1 MQCKVT
7 LLDDTQFECELDK
20 HAKAQELLT
29 KVCDHVNLLE
39 RDYFGLANWE
49 NPTTCTWMES
59 TKEIRKQV
67 PGAVYEFTFSVK
79 FYPHDPAQLTE
90 DLTRYFLCVQLRKDI
105 MRGVLPCSF
114 VTLSM
119 LGSYTAQS
127 ELGEY
132 DPELHGVHYVSDL
145 SLAPGQSKE
154 LEDKVMELHRTY
166 RAMTPAQADLMFLEN
181 AKKLAM
187 YGVDLHQAKD
197 LDGVDI
203 TLGVCSSG
211 LMVYKDKLR
220 INRFPWPKVLKIS
233 YKRSSFFIKIRP
245 SEQEQYESTIGF
257 KLPNY
262 KASKKLWKV
271 CVENH
276 TFFRVPTV
284 EPPASRRFL
293 VLGSKFRYSGRTQA
307 QTRQASS
314 LIDRPAPRFTR
325 SASKRLSRNLD
336 GAGDETLQLLQ
347 DLSASTRSEVDDWLL
362 MLTSDKPQPSPELP
376 ARGESE
382 QISVQEQGQSVHTV
396 SWQGTGTGQTG
407 SQTITQTVSQPGQEL
422 TSDEQQQRGKEDEWS
437 ALLGRYPPFPFVS
450 PLDFAKQPVS
460 RQAQFQLLEEEEQGL
475 RMADQELTSEEVFES
490 LRETEILLDELQM
503 ADVLEW
509 KLREVRGLEERLQE
523 MDEVAERLQEVIEEE
538 LGKEEVEM
546 LREGDLDQE
555 NGIQVER
562 IIESVLRKS
571 VKSME
576 TKEDGVDELE
586 EQIKQVFLKGILPEE
601 EESQIKQESEKEMTG
616 EGPSDD
622 SLREELCQIENKWQD
637 EMEEKLKAGSPDVT
651 SVVTYRKV
659 ERRIK
664 KRVTIVEDRGQMQE
678 EIEDVLA
685 RCGLISE
692 ETLGKDGTW
701 RKTVILEANTEGEV
715 LERLQADSPSQST
728 DGDEWFI
735 PFDRLP
741 YKAVSKPPVTPVDRA
756 QVDEG
761 EYFTSETVVTTVKQ
775 KTEIIVAERQTSEEE
790 IRRIPAI
797 PPPQTVTERD
807 DDWLLMLDV
816 VPRETLYVP
825 PETKGRDHMGA
836 ESSVYLGGTATY
848 EEIREVVSE
857 GEKIIEV
864 APRLQDIPQHPV
876 IARDDA
882 WFVFL
887 DVASREST
895 YVPPV
900 TLKGRDQMGAE
911 SLVSLG
917 GTAVKEEIREV
928 VSEERKRIEEVPRHP
943 QEIPQQPETHRE
955 DDWFV
960 LLKVV
965 PRETSYVPPVAVA
978 EVVKV
983 SPEQRV
989 ALVKITA
996 IERSEKKVVVEEMK
1010 QVFAEKQVVALP
1022 QAVRE
1027 VEDDWFVLLDVAARE
1042 TSYYHIPVTMAVHV
1056 YAEERLSTVA
1066 ETITVESRKEVF
1078 VKETGMQWEDRGQ
1091 QEVSGPLRERD
1102 DDWCILLDGV
1112 PRESAYVPPVS
1123 LVAPSYIDPSVLPQQ
1138 VQVIRVEQKLQQ
1150 VDLEPIRLQPS
1161 RPQTERDDGWFAL
1174 FDAVHEKTVILPSV
1188 APVEIIPDMRR
1199 AFETEVSTTETGTW
1213 KKMIIGV
1220 DSRQD
1225 ETHLSEIRSSRVA
1238 LPSEREGGDD
1248 WFGLFDIIRG
1258 KPVVIPPV
1266 AVVERVVQVVAAI
1279 DQKPKYLMEDVRPP
1293 VKFVEVKTSH
1303 PRRIDDDWF
1312 VQLDVAAKE
1321 PVTVDKH
1328 FHTHPEVRPA
1338 KEYAAIEKRA
1348 QKSVTIVEQKW
1359 QLEDVLQQ
1367 KPSAAVREVEDDWF
1381 ILLDVAKKKS
1391 AAVPERFQL
1400 PANVKVP
1407 TAAGAKTKIVISER
1421 RPQFEQ
1427 RVLEERRPHTQTH
1440 VHHDWFV
1447 LLDVGLRESVV
1458 VPQRG
1463 VRPVSAPVFSQA
1475 ALAEAGIPFAIP
1487 EQPQT
1492 STPLKTSLKE
1502 ERKLEVTIEAVEPSK
1517 IEAVVKPAA
1526 WRDQREVD
1534 SSLMA
1539 TLNGDIQHESEE
1551 TSTEVVR
1558 MRKKRAKRNEGDSI
1572 YIRHSLLMLEEF
1584 DKPQEDLIKH
1594 HASISELKR
1603 TFMASAPE
1611 SRPSEWDK
1619 RLSTHSPFRTLGVN
1633 GQPGADGPPLV
1644 QTQTVTITAV
1654 SNSSAPG
1661 ISTTEVPLVQTKSFI
1676 YDSSKETVGTD
1687 EEKDGSTMTTSQT
1700 VTSET
1705 SSGTTVTTTH
1715 ISKVVKSGSSETRV
1729 EKRIV
1734 ITAES
1739 DFDQDMERDGGASAL

>member
-7 LLDDTQFECELDK
+7 LLDNTQFECELDK

-49 NPTTCTWMES
+49 NPSTCTWMES

-105 MRGVLPCSF
+105 MRAVLPCSF

-132 DPELHGVHYVSDL
+132 DPELHGEDYVSDL

-307 QTRQASS
+307 QTRQASTM
-314 LIDRPAPRFTR
+314 IDRPAPRFTR

-347 DLSASTRSEVDDWLL
+347 HLSASTRSEVGDWLL

-376 ARGESE
+376 AKGESE
-382 QISVQEQGQSVHTV
+382 QIPIQEQGQSVLTV

-422 TSDEQQQRGKEDEWS
+422 TSDKQQQRGKEYEWS
-437 ALLGRYPPFPFVS
+437 ALLERYPPFPFVS

-475 RMADQELTSEEVFES
+475 QMADQDLSSEEVFES
-490 LRETEILLDELQM
+490 LQETEVLLEELKM

-538 LGKEEVEM
+538 LGKEEVDM

-555 NGIQVER
+555 NRMQVER

-601 EESQIKQESEKEMTG
+601 EECQIKQESEKEMTG
-616 EGPSDD
+616 DD
-622 SLREELCQIENKWQD
+622 SLREELCQIESKWQD
-637 EMEEKLKAGSPDVT
+637 EMEEKLNARSPDVT
-651 SVVTYRKV
+651 SVVTHRKV

-678 EIEDVLA
+678 EIEDVLVL
-685 RCGLISE
+685 RGLISE
-692 ETLGKDGTW
+692 ETRGKEGTW
-701 RKTVILEANTEGEV
+701 RKTVILEAKTEGEV
-715 LERLQADSPSQST
+715 LERLQADNPSQSA

-735 PFDRLP
+735 LFHRLP
-741 YKAVSKPPVTPVDRA
+741 HKAVSKPPVTPVGRA
-756 QVDEG
+756 QLGEG
-761 EYFTSETVVTTVKQ
+761 EYFPSETVVTTVKQ
-775 KTEIIVAERQTSEEE
+775 NTDIIVAERQTSEEE
-790 IRRIPAI
+790 MRRIPEI
-797 PPPQTVTERD
+797 PPPQTVPERD

-816 VPRETLYVP
+816 VPRETL
-825 PETKGRDHMGA
+825 
-836 ESSVYLGGTATY
+836 
-848 EEIREVVSE
+848 
-857 GEKIIEV
+857 
-864 APRLQDIPQHPV
+864 
-876 IARDDA
+876 
-882 WFVFL
+882 
-887 DVASREST
+887 

-928 VSEERKRIEEVPRHP
+928 VSEERKRIEELPRHL
-943 QEIPQQPETHRE
+943 QEFPQQPETHRE
-955 DDWFV
+955 DDGFV
-960 LLKVV
+960 LLTVV
-965 PRETSYVPPVAVA
+965 PRETSYVPPAAVA

-983 SPEQRV
+983 SPEERV
-989 ALVKITA
+989 ALVKITT
-996 IERSEKKVVVEEMK
+996 IERSENKVVVEEIK
-1010 QVFAEKQVVALP
+1010 QVLGEKQVVALP

-1042 TSYYHIPVTMAVHV
+1042 TSYYHIPVTMDVQV
-1056 YAEERLSTVA
+1056 YTEERLSTVA

-1078 VKETGMQWEDRGQ
+1078 VKETVMQWEDRGQ

-1102 DDWCILLDGV
+1102 EDWCILLDGV

-1123 LVAPSYIDPSVLPQQ
+1123 LVAPSYIYPSVLPQQ
-1138 VQVIRVEQKLQQ
+1138 VQVIRVEQTLQQ

-1161 RPQTERDDGWFAL
+1161 WPQTERDDDWFAL

-1199 AFETEVSTTETGTW
+1199 TFETEVSTTKTETW
-1213 KKMIIGV
+1213 RKIIIGV

-1225 ETHLSEIRSSRVA
+1225 ETHLSEIRSSRIA

-1248 WFGLFDIIRG
+1248 MFGLFDIIRG
-1258 KPVVIPPV
+1258 KPVVIPSV

-1312 VQLDVAAKE
+1312 VQQDVAAKE

-1348 QKSVTIVEQKW
+1348 QKNVTIVQQKW

-1367 KPSAAVREVEDDWF
+1367 EPSAAVREVEDDCVTP
-1381 ILLDVAKKKS
+1381 LDVAKKKS

-1400 PANVKVP
+1400 
-1407 TAAGAKTKIVISER
+1407 
-1421 RPQFEQ
+1421 
-1427 RVLEERRPHTQTH
+1427 
-1440 VHHDWFV
+1440 
-1447 LLDVGLRESVV
+1447 
-1458 VPQRG
+1458 
-1463 VRPVSAPVFSQA
+1463 
-1475 ALAEAGIPFAIP
+1475 
-1487 EQPQT
+1487 
-1492 STPLKTSLKE
+1492 
-1502 ERKLEVTIEAVEPSK
+1502 
-1517 IEAVVKPAA
+1517 
-1526 WRDQREVD
+1526 
-1534 SSLMA
+1534 M
-1539 TLNGDIQHESEE
+1539 
-1551 TSTEVVR
+1551 
-1558 MRKKRAKRNEGDSI
+1558 
-1572 YIRHSLLMLEEF
+1572 
-1584 DKPQEDLIKH
+1584 
-1594 HASISELKR
+1594 
-1603 TFMASAPE
+1603 
-1611 SRPSEWDK
+1611 
-1619 RLSTHSPFRTLGVN
+1619 
-1633 GQPGADGPPLV
+1633 
-1644 QTQTVTITAV
+1644 
-1654 SNSSAPG
+1654 
-1661 ISTTEVPLVQTKSFI
+1661 
-1676 YDSSKETVGTD
+1676 
-1687 EEKDGSTMTTSQT
+1687 
-1700 VTSET
+1700 
-1705 SSGTTVTTTH
+1705 
-1715 ISKVVKSGSSETRV
+1715 
-1729 EKRIV
+1729 
-1734 ITAES
+1734 
-1739 DFDQDMERDGGASAL
+1739 

>member
-437 ALLGRYPPFPFVS
+437 ALLGRYPPFPFIS
-450 PLDFAKQPVS
+450 PFDFAKQPVS
-460 RQAQFQLLEEEEQGL
+460 RQAQFQLLEEEEEEEEEEQGL

-576 TKEDGVDELE
+576 TKDDEVDELE

-685 RCGLISE
+685 LRGLISE

-701 RKTVILEANTEGEV
+701 RKTVILEAKTEGEV
-715 LERLQADSPSQST
+715 LERLQADSPSQSA

-735 PFDRLP
+735 PFDRLL
-741 YKAVSKPPVTPVDRA
+741 YKAVSK
-756 QVDEG
+756 
-761 EYFTSETVVTTVKQ
+761 
-775 KTEIIVAERQTSEEE
+775 
-790 IRRIPAI
+790 
-797 PPPQTVTERD
+797 
-807 DDWLLMLDV
+807 
-816 VPRETLYVP
+816 
-825 PETKGRDHMGA
+825 
-836 ESSVYLGGTATY
+836 
-848 EEIREVVSE
+848 
-857 GEKIIEV
+857 
-864 APRLQDIPQHPV
+864 
-876 IARDDA
+876 
-882 WFVFL
+882 
-887 DVASREST
+887 
-895 YVPPV
+895 PPV
-900 TLKGRDQMGAE
+900 TLKGRDQMGPE

-928 VSEERKRIEEVPRHP
+928 VSEERKIIEEVPRHP

-996 IERSEKKVVVEEMK
+996 IERSEKKVVGEEIK

-1056 YAEERLSTVA
+1056 YTEDRLSTVA

-1078 VKETGMQWEDRGQ
+1078 VKETVMQWEDRGQ

-1102 DDWCILLDGV
+1102 DDWWILLDGV

-1123 LVAPSYIDPSVLPQQ
+1123 LVAPSYIDPSVQPQQ

-1248 WFGLFDIIRG
+1248 WFGLFDIIHG

-1407 TAAGAKTKIVISER
+1407 TAAGAETKIVISER

-1633 GQPGADGPPLV
+1633 GQPGADGSVCISLLCNGSETKTANEETSSSLGFSGISSPTVSHMSEPDSVEARGVPVEESHDKEVVVVFETSLVPIIEGEMAQLPPSFDPCCKALERILEEEGSCPEVSESSGKIVGRSPASCFRSDGPQVVRCFQPPLV